1 MTEYF
6 LGVDVG
12 GTKSQAVI
20 ADETGRVLGIGAGG
34 PGNHEMIGFD
44 GFKDTLHT
52 ITDRAFASAGISPAQ
67 IAGAGFGV
75 AGCDWPSDHPPLS
88 RIIDTL
94 GMNAPFGL
102 VNDAVIGLIAG
113 ATRGWGVGVVAG
125 TGCNCWGRD
134 MHGREGRVTG
144 CGPYMAEFGGAGGVV
159 MKAMQAVSLAW
170 SKRGPETALTAAFM
184 ELTGAT
190 NEFDLLEG
198 VNRGRYSL
206 DSDNAPLVFR
216 VAAAGDPV
224 AQGVIWQEGQDLGSL
239 AVGVTRQ
246 LGFEALEFDV
256 VMIGS
261 LYRGSPVIAESLGTA
276 VHAVA
281 PAARLVYLNA
291 PPVAGGVMLGM
302 EQTGLDFAPLRE
314 SLIEGVKQAL
324 QKDEKGISHNVVS

>member
-20 ADETGRVLGIGAGG
+20 TDETGRVLGIGVGG
-34 PGNHEMIGFD
+34 PGNHESIGFD

-52 ITDRAFASAGISPAQ
+52 IANGAFSSSGISPSQ
-67 IAGAGFGV
+67 IVGAGFGV

-88 RIIDTL
+88 RVIDTL

-134 MHGREGRVTG
+134 HTGREGRVTG

-159 MKAMQAVSLAW
+159 MKAVQATSLAW
-170 SKRGPETALTAAFM
+170 SKRGPATALTAAFM
-184 ELTGAT
+184 ELTGASD
-190 NEFDLLEG
+190 EFDLLEG
-198 VNRGRYSL
+198 INRGRYQL
-206 DSDNAPLVFR
+206 DSGHAPIVFK
-216 VAAAGDPV
+216 VAASGDEV

-246 LGFEALEFDV
+246 LGFETLEFDV
-256 VMIGS
+256 VLIGS
-261 LYRGSPVIAESLGTA
+261 LYQGSPVITESLGQA

-281 PAARLVYLNA
+281 PGARLVYLNA
-291 PPVAGGVMLGM
+291 PPVVGGVMLGM
-302 EQTGLDFAPLRE
+302 EQVGLDFAVIRE
-314 SLIEGVKQAL
+314 SLIDSVKTAL
-324 QKDEKGISHNVVS
+324 QINKKGIAYDAVG